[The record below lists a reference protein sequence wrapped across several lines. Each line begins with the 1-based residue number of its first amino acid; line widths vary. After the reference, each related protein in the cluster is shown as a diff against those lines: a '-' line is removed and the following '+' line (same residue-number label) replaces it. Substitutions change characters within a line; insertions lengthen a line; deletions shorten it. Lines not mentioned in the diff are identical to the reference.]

1 VKQDNKERE
10 TMKLVTTVGIA
21 SLIILMGCWIY
32 VVFTYDL
39 PLEVSL
45 LAAIAWL
52 GIGFAYG
59 SRT

>member
-1 VKQDNKERE
+1 
-10 TMKLVTTVGIA
+10 MKLVTTVGIA
-21 SLIILMGCWIY
+21 SHIILMGCWIY